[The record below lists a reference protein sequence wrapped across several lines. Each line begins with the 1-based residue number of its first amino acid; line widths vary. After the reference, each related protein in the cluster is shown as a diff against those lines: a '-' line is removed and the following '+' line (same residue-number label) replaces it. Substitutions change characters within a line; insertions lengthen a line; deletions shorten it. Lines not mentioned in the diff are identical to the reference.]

1 MLCSGL
7 FDGDLM
13 EFYWEFHDHGE
24 KKTTNKKTRGQYKT
38 IQLESL
44 VTSHFC

>member
-1 MLCSGL
+1 MT
-7 FDGDLM
+7 M
-13 EFYWEFHDHGE
+13 EAKKEE
-24 KKTTNKKTRGQYKT
+24 KKKHKQNKKTRGQYKT